1 MSTERMIFWSIVLSS
16 ISLGMSIYRIIQII
30 CEK

>member
-1 MSTERMIFWSIVLSS
+1 MSTERMIFWSIVMSC
-16 ISLGMSIYRIIQII
+16 ISLGMSIARIIQMI